1 MNPKKIVSLVLAFS
15 MTVCLCACSKTDSKE
30 YIAVI
35 AKAVNS
41 DFWHNVNNGVLSA
54 ATEYNVTVTF
64 EGPEN
69 EENYY
74 AQNSLIEN
82 AVKNGADAIVL
93 SAIDY
98 NNSVATVNAAVREG
112 VKVIAIDS
120 DVNSDAVSLFI
131 GTDNIAAGK
140 EAGKAAVD
148 GFSADSEIIIGL
160 VNYNANTDNGNQR
173 EKGFREVTLLGQNV
187 NSYSFEKDGVT
198 VNFPMLLEKV
208 ANEAPNMRIRFVT
221 SHPKDMSDE
230 TLRVIAAHNNICKYI
245 HLPAQSGSSKILKV
259 MNRKYTREWYLDR
272 IAAIRRIVPDCAIST
287 DLFCGFHSETEE
299 DYQETLSLMR
309 EVGYDSAYLFKYSE
323 RPGTYAAK
331 HLEDDVPEDVKV
343 RRLQGMIDLQN
354 KLSEESNKRDIGKTF
369 EVLVEGFSKRSR
381 EQLFGRTSQN
391 KVVIFDKGDY
401 KVGQF
406 VNVRVT
412 GATSATLFGEPIS
425 E

>member
-173 EKGFREVTLLGQNV
+173 EKGFREYIG
-187 NSYSFEKDGVT
+187 T
-198 VNFPMLLEKV
+198 VSN
-208 ANEAPNMRIRFVT
+208 A
-221 SHPKDMSDE
+221 
-230 TLRVIAAHNNICKYI
+230 
-245 HLPAQSGSSKILKV
+245 
-259 MNRKYTREWYLDR
+259 R
-272 IAAIRRIVPDCAIST
+272 IAASVTAESNEKSATAAAEKLLKQNPRINVIV
-287 DLFCGFHSETEE
+287 GFNEWM
-299 DYQETLSLMR
+299 TLG
-309 EVGYDSAYLFKYSE
+309 VGNAVKNLGLSK
-323 RPGTYAAK
+323 
-331 HLEDDVPEDVKV
+331 KV
-343 RRLQGMIDLQN
+343 RSVGFDSNLISVGMLETGEMDALIVQN
-354 KLSEESNKRDIGKTF
+354 PFAIGYLGVEKAAALISGESLPSSEIYTDVTTVTKEN
-369 EVLVEGFSKRSR
+369 
-381 EQLFGRTSQN
+381 
-391 KVVIFDKGDY
+391 IFDNDIQKI
-401 KVGQF
+401 
-406 VNVRVT
+406 
-412 GATSATLFGEPIS
+412 LFRFQ
-425 E
+425 

>member
-74 AQNSLIEN
+74 AQNSLIED

-173 EKGFREVTLLGQNV
+173 EKGFREYIG
-187 NSYSFEKDGVT
+187 T
-198 VNFPMLLEKV
+198 VSN
-208 ANEAPNMRIRFVT
+208 A
-221 SHPKDMSDE
+221 
-230 TLRVIAAHNNICKYI
+230 
-245 HLPAQSGSSKILKV
+245 
-259 MNRKYTREWYLDR
+259 R
-272 IAAIRRIVPDCAIST
+272 IAASVTAESNEKSATAAAEKLLKQNPRINVIV
-287 DLFCGFHSETEE
+287 GFNEWM
-299 DYQETLSLMR
+299 TLG
-309 EVGYDSAYLFKYSE
+309 VGNAVKNLGLSK
-323 RPGTYAAK
+323 
-331 HLEDDVPEDVKV
+331 KV
-343 RRLQGMIDLQN
+343 RSVGFDSNLISVGMLETGEMDALIVQN
-354 KLSEESNKRDIGKTF
+354 PFAIGYLGIEKAAALISGES
-369 EVLVEGFSKRSR
+369 LPSR
-381 EQLFGRTSQN
+381 EIYTDVTTVTKEN
-391 KVVIFDKGDY
+391 IFDNDIQKI
-401 KVGQF
+401 
-406 VNVRVT
+406 
-412 GATSATLFGEPIS
+412 LFRFQ
-425 E
+425 

>member
-98 NNSVATVNAAVREG
+98 NNSVDTVNAAVREG

-173 EKGFREVTLLGQNV
+173 EKGFREYIG
-187 NSYSFEKDGVT
+187 T
-198 VNFPMLLEKV
+198 VSN
-208 ANEAPNMRIRFVT
+208 A
-221 SHPKDMSDE
+221 
-230 TLRVIAAHNNICKYI
+230 
-245 HLPAQSGSSKILKV
+245 
-259 MNRKYTREWYLDR
+259 R
-272 IAAIRRIVPDCAIST
+272 IAASVTAESNEKSATAAAEKLLRQNPRINVIV
-287 DLFCGFHSETEE
+287 GFNEWM
-299 DYQETLSLMR
+299 TLG
-309 EVGYDSAYLFKYSE
+309 VGNAVKNLGLSK
-323 RPGTYAAK
+323 
-331 HLEDDVPEDVKV
+331 KV
-343 RRLQGMIDLQN
+343 RSVGFDSNLISVGMLETGEMDALIVQN
-354 KLSEESNKRDIGKTF
+354 PFAIGYLGVEKAAALISGESLPSSEIYTDVTTVTKEN
-369 EVLVEGFSKRSR
+369 
-381 EQLFGRTSQN
+381 
-391 KVVIFDKGDY
+391 IFDNDIQKI
-401 KVGQF
+401 
-406 VNVRVT
+406 
-412 GATSATLFGEPIS
+412 LFRFQ
-425 E
+425 

>member
-120 DVNSDAVSLFI
+120 NVNSDAVSLFI

-173 EKGFREVTLLGQNV
+173 EKGFREYIG
-187 NSYSFEKDGVT
+187 T
-198 VNFPMLLEKV
+198 VSN
-208 ANEAPNMRIRFVT
+208 A
-221 SHPKDMSDE
+221 
-230 TLRVIAAHNNICKYI
+230 
-245 HLPAQSGSSKILKV
+245 
-259 MNRKYTREWYLDR
+259 R
-272 IAAIRRIVPDCAIST
+272 IAASVTAESNEKSATAAAEKLLRQNPRINVIV
-287 DLFCGFHSETEE
+287 GFNEWM
-299 DYQETLSLMR
+299 TLG
-309 EVGYDSAYLFKYSE
+309 VGNAVKNLGLSK
-323 RPGTYAAK
+323 
-331 HLEDDVPEDVKV
+331 KV
-343 RRLQGMIDLQN
+343 RSVGFDSNLISVGMLETGEMDALIVQN
-354 KLSEESNKRDIGKTF
+354 PFAIGYLGVEKAAALISGESLPSSEIYTDVTTVTKEN
-369 EVLVEGFSKRSR
+369 
-381 EQLFGRTSQN
+381 
-391 KVVIFDKGDY
+391 IFDNDIQKI
-401 KVGQF
+401 
-406 VNVRVT
+406 
-412 GATSATLFGEPIS
+412 LFRFQ
-425 E
+425 

>member
-173 EKGFREVTLLGQNV
+173 EKGFREYIG
-187 NSYSFEKDGVT
+187 T
-198 VNFPMLLEKV
+198 VSN
-208 ANEAPNMRIRFVT
+208 A
-221 SHPKDMSDE
+221 
-230 TLRVIAAHNNICKYI
+230 
-245 HLPAQSGSSKILKV
+245 
-259 MNRKYTREWYLDR
+259 R
-272 IAAIRRIVPDCAIST
+272 IAASVTAESNEESATAAAEKLLKQNPRINVIV
-287 DLFCGFHSETEE
+287 GFNEWM
-299 DYQETLSLMR
+299 TLG
-309 EVGYDSAYLFKYSE
+309 VGNAVKNLGLSK
-323 RPGTYAAK
+323 
-331 HLEDDVPEDVKV
+331 KV
-343 RRLQGMIDLQN
+343 RSVGFDSNLISVSMLETGEMDALIVQN
-354 KLSEESNKRDIGKTF
+354 PFAIGYLGVEKAAALISGES
-369 EVLVEGFSKRSR
+369 LPSR
-381 EQLFGRTSQN
+381 EIYTDVTTVTKEN
-391 KVVIFDKGDY
+391 IFDNDIQKI
-401 KVGQF
+401 
-406 VNVRVT
+406 
-412 GATSATLFGEPIS
+412 LFRFQ
-425 E
+425 

>member
-98 NNSVATVNAAVREG
+98 NNSVDTVNAAVRAG

-173 EKGFREVTLLGQNV
+173 EKGFREYIG
-187 NSYSFEKDGVT
+187 T
-198 VNFPMLLEKV
+198 VSN
-208 ANEAPNMRIRFVT
+208 A
-221 SHPKDMSDE
+221 
-230 TLRVIAAHNNICKYI
+230 
-245 HLPAQSGSSKILKV
+245 
-259 MNRKYTREWYLDR
+259 R
-272 IAAIRRIVPDCAIST
+272 IAASVTAESNEESATAAAEKLLKQNPRINVIV
-287 DLFCGFHSETEE
+287 GFNEWM
-299 DYQETLSLMR
+299 TLG
-309 EVGYDSAYLFKYSE
+309 VGNAVKNLGLSK
-323 RPGTYAAK
+323 
-331 HLEDDVPEDVKV
+331 KV
-343 RRLQGMIDLQN
+343 RSVGFDSNLISVGMLETGEMDALIVQN
-354 KLSEESNKRDIGKTF
+354 PFAIGYLGVEKAAALISGES
-369 EVLVEGFSKRSR
+369 LPSR
-381 EQLFGRTSQN
+381 EIYTDVTTVTKEN
-391 KVVIFDKGDY
+391 IFDNDIQKI
-401 KVGQF
+401 
-406 VNVRVT
+406 
-412 GATSATLFGEPIS
+412 LFRFQ
-425 E
+425 

>member
-98 NNSVATVNAAVREG
+98 NNSVDTVNAAVREG
-112 VKVIAIDS
+112 VKVIAFDS

-173 EKGFREVTLLGQNV
+173 EKGFREYIG
-187 NSYSFEKDGVT
+187 T
-198 VNFPMLLEKV
+198 VSN
-208 ANEAPNMRIRFVT
+208 A
-221 SHPKDMSDE
+221 
-230 TLRVIAAHNNICKYI
+230 
-245 HLPAQSGSSKILKV
+245 
-259 MNRKYTREWYLDR
+259 R
-272 IAAIRRIVPDCAIST
+272 IAASVTAESNEESATAAAEKLLKQNPRINVIV
-287 DLFCGFHSETEE
+287 GFNEWM
-299 DYQETLSLMR
+299 TLG
-309 EVGYDSAYLFKYSE
+309 VGNAVKNLGLSK
-323 RPGTYAAK
+323 
-331 HLEDDVPEDVKV
+331 KV
-343 RRLQGMIDLQN
+343 RSVGFDSNLISVGMLETGEMDALIVQN
-354 KLSEESNKRDIGKTF
+354 PFAIGYLGVEKAAALISGES
-369 EVLVEGFSKRSR
+369 LPSR
-381 EQLFGRTSQN
+381 EIYTDVTTVTKEN
-391 KVVIFDKGDY
+391 IFDNDIQKI
-401 KVGQF
+401 
-406 VNVRVT
+406 
-412 GATSATLFGEPIS
+412 LFRFQ
-425 E
+425 

>member
-41 DFWHNVNNGVLSA
+41 DFWHNVNNGVFSA

-74 AQNSLIEN
+74 AQNSLIED

-98 NNSVATVNAAVREG
+98 NNSVDTVNAAVREG

-173 EKGFREVTLLGQNV
+173 EKGFREYIG
-187 NSYSFEKDGVT
+187 T
-198 VNFPMLLEKV
+198 VSN
-208 ANEAPNMRIRFVT
+208 A
-221 SHPKDMSDE
+221 
-230 TLRVIAAHNNICKYI
+230 
-245 HLPAQSGSSKILKV
+245 
-259 MNRKYTREWYLDR
+259 R
-272 IAAIRRIVPDCAIST
+272 IAASVTAESNEKSATAAAEKLLKQNPRINVIV
-287 DLFCGFHSETEE
+287 GFNEWM
-299 DYQETLSLMR
+299 TLG
-309 EVGYDSAYLFKYSE
+309 VGNAVKNLGLSK
-323 RPGTYAAK
+323 
-331 HLEDDVPEDVKV
+331 KV
-343 RRLQGMIDLQN
+343 RSVGFDSNLISVGMLETGEMDALIVQN
-354 KLSEESNKRDIGKTF
+354 PFAIGYLGIEKAAALISGES
-369 EVLVEGFSKRSR
+369 LPSR
-381 EQLFGRTSQN
+381 EIYTDVTTVTKEN
-391 KVVIFDKGDY
+391 IFDNDIQKI
-401 KVGQF
+401 
-406 VNVRVT
+406 
-412 GATSATLFGEPIS
+412 LFRFQ
-425 E
+425 

>member
-1 MNPKKIVSLVLAFS
+1 MNPKKIISLVLAFS

-98 NNSVATVNAAVREG
+98 NNSVDTVNAAVRAG

-173 EKGFREVTLLGQNV
+173 EKGFREYIG
-187 NSYSFEKDGVT
+187 T
-198 VNFPMLLEKV
+198 VSN
-208 ANEAPNMRIRFVT
+208 A
-221 SHPKDMSDE
+221 
-230 TLRVIAAHNNICKYI
+230 
-245 HLPAQSGSSKILKV
+245 
-259 MNRKYTREWYLDR
+259 R
-272 IAAIRRIVPDCAIST
+272 IAASVTAESNEKSATAAAEKLLKQNPRINVIV
-287 DLFCGFHSETEE
+287 GFNEWM
-299 DYQETLSLMR
+299 TLG
-309 EVGYDSAYLFKYSE
+309 VGNAVKNLGLSK
-323 RPGTYAAK
+323 
-331 HLEDDVPEDVKV
+331 KV
-343 RRLQGMIDLQN
+343 RSVGFDSNLISVGMLETGEMDALIVQN
-354 KLSEESNKRDIGKTF
+354 PFAIGYLGVEKAAALISGES
-369 EVLVEGFSKRSR
+369 LPSR
-381 EQLFGRTSQN
+381 EIYTDVTTVTKEN
-391 KVVIFDKGDY
+391 IFDNDIQKI
-401 KVGQF
+401 
-406 VNVRVT
+406 
-412 GATSATLFGEPIS
+412 LFRFQ
-425 E
+425 

>member
-41 DFWHNVNNGVLSA
+41 DFWHNVNNGVFSA

-112 VKVIAIDS
+112 VKAIATDS
-120 DVNSDAVSLFI
+120 DVTSDAVSLFI
-131 GTDNIAAGK
+131 GTDNIAAGN

-173 EKGFREVTLLGQNV
+173 EKGFRE
-187 NSYSFEKDGVT
+187 YIDT
-198 VNFPMLLEKV
+198 VSN
-208 ANEAPNMRIRFVT
+208 A
-221 SHPKDMSDE
+221 
-230 TLRVIAAHNNICKYI
+230 
-245 HLPAQSGSSKILKV
+245 
-259 MNRKYTREWYLDR
+259 R
-272 IAAIRRIVPDCAIST
+272 IAASVTAESNEKSATAAAEKLLKQNPRINVIV
-287 DLFCGFHSETEE
+287 GFNEWM
-299 DYQETLSLMR
+299 TLG
-309 EVGYDSAYLFKYSE
+309 VGNAVKNLGLSK
-323 RPGTYAAK
+323 
-331 HLEDDVPEDVKV
+331 KV
-343 RRLQGMIDLQN
+343 RSVGFDSNLISVGMLETGEMDALIVQN
-354 KLSEESNKRDIGKTF
+354 PFAIGYLGIEKAAALISGES
-369 EVLVEGFSKRSR
+369 LPSR
-381 EQLFGRTSQN
+381 EIYTDVTTVTKEN
-391 KVVIFDKGDY
+391 IFDNDIQKI
-401 KVGQF
+401 
-406 VNVRVT
+406 
-412 GATSATLFGEPIS
+412 LFRFQ
-425 E
+425 

>member
-30 YIAVI
+30 YIAGI

-54 ATEYNVTVTF
+54 VTEYNVTVTF

-93 SAIDY
+93 SPIDY
-98 NNSVATVNAAVREG
+98 NNSVDTVNAAVRAG
-112 VKVIAIDS
+112 VNVIAIDS

-173 EKGFREVTLLGQNV
+173 EKGFREYIG
-187 NSYSFEKDGVT
+187 T
-198 VNFPMLLEKV
+198 VSN
-208 ANEAPNMRIRFVT
+208 A
-221 SHPKDMSDE
+221 
-230 TLRVIAAHNNICKYI
+230 
-245 HLPAQSGSSKILKV
+245 
-259 MNRKYTREWYLDR
+259 R
-272 IAAIRRIVPDCAIST
+272 IAASVTAESNEESATAAAEKLLKQNPRINVIV
-287 DLFCGFHSETEE
+287 GFNEWM
-299 DYQETLSLMR
+299 TLG
-309 EVGYDSAYLFKYSE
+309 VGNAVKNLGLSK
-323 RPGTYAAK
+323 
-331 HLEDDVPEDVKV
+331 KV
-343 RRLQGMIDLQN
+343 RSVGFDSNLISVGMLETGEMDALIVQN
-354 KLSEESNKRDIGKTF
+354 PFAIGYLGIEKAAALISGES
-369 EVLVEGFSKRSR
+369 LPSR
-381 EQLFGRTSQN
+381 EIYTDVTTVTKEN
-391 KVVIFDKGDY
+391 IFDNDIQKI
-401 KVGQF
+401 
-406 VNVRVT
+406 
-412 GATSATLFGEPIS
+412 LFRFQ
-425 E
+425 

>member
-41 DFWHNVNNGVLSA
+41 EFWHNVNNGVLSA

-173 EKGFREVTLLGQNV
+173 EKGFREYIG
-187 NSYSFEKDGVT
+187 T
-198 VNFPMLLEKV
+198 VSN
-208 ANEAPNMRIRFVT
+208 A
-221 SHPKDMSDE
+221 
-230 TLRVIAAHNNICKYI
+230 
-245 HLPAQSGSSKILKV
+245 
-259 MNRKYTREWYLDR
+259 R
-272 IAAIRRIVPDCAIST
+272 IAASVTAESNEKSATAAAEKLLKQNPRINVIV
-287 DLFCGFHSETEE
+287 GFNEWM
-299 DYQETLSLMR
+299 TLG
-309 EVGYDSAYLFKYSE
+309 VGNAVKNLGLSK
-323 RPGTYAAK
+323 
-331 HLEDDVPEDVKV
+331 KV
-343 RRLQGMIDLQN
+343 RSVGFDSNLISVGMLETGEMDALIVQN
-354 KLSEESNKRDIGKTF
+354 PFAIGYLGVEKAAALISGES
-369 EVLVEGFSKRSR
+369 LPSR
-381 EQLFGRTSQN
+381 EIYTDVTTVTKEN
-391 KVVIFDKGDY
+391 IFDNDIQKI
-401 KVGQF
+401 
-406 VNVRVT
+406 
-412 GATSATLFGEPIS
+412 LFRFQ
-425 E
+425 

>member
-98 NNSVATVNAAVREG
+98 NNSGATVNAAVREG

-173 EKGFREVTLLGQNV
+173 EKGFREYIG
-187 NSYSFEKDGVT
+187 T
-198 VNFPMLLEKV
+198 VSN
-208 ANEAPNMRIRFVT
+208 A
-221 SHPKDMSDE
+221 
-230 TLRVIAAHNNICKYI
+230 
-245 HLPAQSGSSKILKV
+245 
-259 MNRKYTREWYLDR
+259 R
-272 IAAIRRIVPDCAIST
+272 IAASVTAESNEKSATAAAEKLLKQNPRINVIV
-287 DLFCGFHSETEE
+287 GFNEWM
-299 DYQETLSLMR
+299 TLG
-309 EVGYDSAYLFKYSE
+309 VGNAVKNLGLSK
-323 RPGTYAAK
+323 
-331 HLEDDVPEDVKV
+331 KV
-343 RRLQGMIDLQN
+343 RSVGFDSNLISVGMLETGEMDALIVQN
-354 KLSEESNKRDIGKTF
+354 PFAIGYLGVEKAAALISGESLPSSEIYTDVTTVTKEN
-369 EVLVEGFSKRSR
+369 
-381 EQLFGRTSQN
+381 
-391 KVVIFDKGDY
+391 IFDNDIQKI
-401 KVGQF
+401 
-406 VNVRVT
+406 
-412 GATSATLFGEPIS
+412 LFRFQ
-425 E
+425 

>member
-41 DFWHNVNNGVLSA
+41 DFWHNVNNGVFSA

-98 NNSVATVNAAVREG
+98 NNSVDTVNAAVREG

-173 EKGFREVTLLGQNV
+173 EKGFRE
-187 NSYSFEKDGVT
+187 YIDT
-198 VNFPMLLEKV
+198 VSN
-208 ANEAPNMRIRFVT
+208 A
-221 SHPKDMSDE
+221 
-230 TLRVIAAHNNICKYI
+230 
-245 HLPAQSGSSKILKV
+245 
-259 MNRKYTREWYLDR
+259 R
-272 IAAIRRIVPDCAIST
+272 IAASVTAESNEESATAAAEKLLKQNPRINVIV
-287 DLFCGFHSETEE
+287 GFNEWM
-299 DYQETLSLMR
+299 TLG
-309 EVGYDSAYLFKYSE
+309 VGNAVKNLGLSK
-323 RPGTYAAK
+323 
-331 HLEDDVPEDVKV
+331 KV
-343 RRLQGMIDLQN
+343 RSVGFDSNLISVGMLETGEMDALIVQN
-354 KLSEESNKRDIGKTF
+354 PFAIGYLGVEKAAALISGES
-369 EVLVEGFSKRSR
+369 LPSR
-381 EQLFGRTSQN
+381 EIYTDVTTVTKEN
-391 KVVIFDKGDY
+391 IFDNDIQKI
-401 KVGQF
+401 
-406 VNVRVT
+406 
-412 GATSATLFGEPIS
+412 LFRFQ
-425 E
+425 

>member
-173 EKGFREVTLLGQNV
+173 EKGFREYIG
-187 NSYSFEKDGVT
+187 T
-198 VNFPMLLEKV
+198 VSN
-208 ANEAPNMRIRFVT
+208 A
-221 SHPKDMSDE
+221 
-230 TLRVIAAHNNICKYI
+230 
-245 HLPAQSGSSKILKV
+245 
-259 MNRKYTREWYLDR
+259 R
-272 IAAIRRIVPDCAIST
+272 IAASVTAESNEESATAAAEKLLKQNPRINVIV
-287 DLFCGFHSETEE
+287 GFNEWM
-299 DYQETLSLMR
+299 TLG
-309 EVGYDSAYLFKYSE
+309 VGNAVKNLGLSK
-323 RPGTYAAK
+323 
-331 HLEDDVPEDVKV
+331 KV
-343 RRLQGMIDLQN
+343 RSVGFDSNLISVGMLETGEMDALIVQN
-354 KLSEESNKRDIGKTF
+354 PFAIGYLGVEKAAALISGES
-369 EVLVEGFSKRSR
+369 LPSR
-381 EQLFGRTSQN
+381 EIYTDVTTVTKEN
-391 KVVIFDKGDY
+391 IFDNDIQKI
-401 KVGQF
+401 
-406 VNVRVT
+406 
-412 GATSATLFGEPIS
+412 LFRFQ
-425 E
+425 

>member
-41 DFWHNVNNGVLSA
+41 DFWHNVNNGVFSA

-173 EKGFREVTLLGQNV
+173 EKGFREYIG
-187 NSYSFEKDGVT
+187 T
-198 VNFPMLLEKV
+198 VSN
-208 ANEAPNMRIRFVT
+208 A
-221 SHPKDMSDE
+221 
-230 TLRVIAAHNNICKYI
+230 
-245 HLPAQSGSSKILKV
+245 
-259 MNRKYTREWYLDR
+259 R
-272 IAAIRRIVPDCAIST
+272 IAASVTAESNEESATAAAEKLLKQNPRINVIV
-287 DLFCGFHSETEE
+287 GFNEWM
-299 DYQETLSLMR
+299 TLG
-309 EVGYDSAYLFKYSE
+309 VGNAVKNLGLSK
-323 RPGTYAAK
+323 
-331 HLEDDVPEDVKV
+331 KV
-343 RRLQGMIDLQN
+343 RSVGFDSNLISVGMLETGEMDALIVQN
-354 KLSEESNKRDIGKTF
+354 PFAIGYLGIEKAAALISGES
-369 EVLVEGFSKRSR
+369 LPSR
-381 EQLFGRTSQN
+381 EIYTDVTTVTKEN
-391 KVVIFDKGDY
+391 IFDNDIQKI
-401 KVGQF
+401 
-406 VNVRVT
+406 
-412 GATSATLFGEPIS
+412 LFRFQ
-425 E
+425 

>member
-173 EKGFREVTLLGQNV
+173 EKGFRE
-187 NSYSFEKDGVT
+187 
-198 VNFPMLLEKV
+198 
-208 ANEAPNMRIRFVT
+208 
-221 SHPKDMSDE
+221 
-230 TLRVIAAHNNICKYI
+230 YI
-245 HLPAQSGSSKILKV
+245 GTISNA
-259 MNRKYTREWYLDR
+259 R
-272 IAAIRRIVPDCAIST
+272 IAASVTAESNEESATAAAEKLLKQNPRINVIV
-287 DLFCGFHSETEE
+287 GFNEWM
-299 DYQETLSLMR
+299 TLG
-309 EVGYDSAYLFKYSE
+309 VGNAVKNLGLSK
-323 RPGTYAAK
+323 
-331 HLEDDVPEDVKV
+331 KV
-343 RRLQGMIDLQN
+343 RSVGFDSNLISVGMLETGEMDALIVQN
-354 KLSEESNKRDIGKTF
+354 PFAIGYLGIEKAAALISGES
-369 EVLVEGFSKRSR
+369 LPSR
-381 EQLFGRTSQN
+381 EIYTDVTTVTKEN
-391 KVVIFDKGDY
+391 IFDNDIQKI
-401 KVGQF
+401 
-406 VNVRVT
+406 
-412 GATSATLFGEPIS
+412 LFRFQ
-425 E
+425 

>member
-173 EKGFREVTLLGQNV
+173 EKGFRE
-187 NSYSFEKDGVT
+187 
-198 VNFPMLLEKV
+198 
-208 ANEAPNMRIRFVT
+208 
-221 SHPKDMSDE
+221 
-230 TLRVIAAHNNICKYI
+230 YI
-245 HLPAQSGSSKILKV
+245 GTISNA
-259 MNRKYTREWYLDR
+259 R
-272 IAAIRRIVPDCAIST
+272 IAASVTAESNEKSATAAAEKLLKQNPRINVIV
-287 DLFCGFHSETEE
+287 GFNEWM
-299 DYQETLSLMR
+299 TLG
-309 EVGYDSAYLFKYSE
+309 VGNAVKNLGLSK
-323 RPGTYAAK
+323 
-331 HLEDDVPEDVKV
+331 KV
-343 RRLQGMIDLQN
+343 RSVGFDSNLISVGMLETGEMDALIVQN
-354 KLSEESNKRDIGKTF
+354 PFAIGYLGIEKAAALISGES
-369 EVLVEGFSKRSR
+369 LPSR
-381 EQLFGRTSQN
+381 EIYTDVTTVTKEN
-391 KVVIFDKGDY
+391 IFDNDIQKI
-401 KVGQF
+401 
-406 VNVRVT
+406 
-412 GATSATLFGEPIS
+412 LFRFQ
-425 E
+425 

>member
-15 MTVCLCACSKTDSKE
+15 MIVCLCACSKTDSKE

-41 DFWHNVNNGVLSA
+41 DFWHNVNNGVFSA

-98 NNSVATVNAAVREG
+98 NNSVDTVNAAVREG

-173 EKGFREVTLLGQNV
+173 EKGFRE
-187 NSYSFEKDGVT
+187 YIDT
-198 VNFPMLLEKV
+198 VSN
-208 ANEAPNMRIRFVT
+208 A
-221 SHPKDMSDE
+221 
-230 TLRVIAAHNNICKYI
+230 
-245 HLPAQSGSSKILKV
+245 
-259 MNRKYTREWYLDR
+259 R
-272 IAAIRRIVPDCAIST
+272 IAASVTAESNEESATAAAEKLLKQNPRINVIV
-287 DLFCGFHSETEE
+287 GFNEWM
-299 DYQETLSLMR
+299 TLG
-309 EVGYDSAYLFKYSE
+309 VGNAVKNLGLSK
-323 RPGTYAAK
+323 
-331 HLEDDVPEDVKV
+331 KV
-343 RRLQGMIDLQN
+343 RSVGFDSNLISVGMLETGEMDALIVQN
-354 KLSEESNKRDIGKTF
+354 PFAIGYLGIEKAAALISGES
-369 EVLVEGFSKRSR
+369 LPSR
-381 EQLFGRTSQN
+381 EIYTDVTTVTKEN
-391 KVVIFDKGDY
+391 IFDNDIQKI
-401 KVGQF
+401 
-406 VNVRVT
+406 
-412 GATSATLFGEPIS
+412 LFRFQ
-425 E
+425 

>member
-1 MNPKKIVSLVLAFS
+1 MNPKKLVSLVLAFS

-173 EKGFREVTLLGQNV
+173 EKGFREYIG
-187 NSYSFEKDGVT
+187 T
-198 VNFPMLLEKV
+198 VSN
-208 ANEAPNMRIRFVT
+208 A
-221 SHPKDMSDE
+221 
-230 TLRVIAAHNNICKYI
+230 
-245 HLPAQSGSSKILKV
+245 
-259 MNRKYTREWYLDR
+259 R
-272 IAAIRRIVPDCAIST
+272 IAASVTAESNEESATAAAEKLLKQNPRINVIV
-287 DLFCGFHSETEE
+287 GFNEWM
-299 DYQETLSLMR
+299 TLG
-309 EVGYDSAYLFKYSE
+309 VGNAVKNLGLSK
-323 RPGTYAAK
+323 
-331 HLEDDVPEDVKV
+331 KV
-343 RRLQGMIDLQN
+343 RSVGFDSNLISVGMLETGEMDALIVQN
-354 KLSEESNKRDIGKTF
+354 PFAIGYLGVEKAAALISGES
-369 EVLVEGFSKRSR
+369 LPSR
-381 EQLFGRTSQN
+381 EIYTDVTTVTKEN
-391 KVVIFDKGDY
+391 IFDNDIQKI
-401 KVGQF
+401 
-406 VNVRVT
+406 
-412 GATSATLFGEPIS
+412 LFRFQ
-425 E
+425 

>member
-98 NNSVATVNAAVREG
+98 NNSVDTVNAAVREG

-173 EKGFREVTLLGQNV
+173 EKGFRE
-187 NSYSFEKDGVT
+187 
-198 VNFPMLLEKV
+198 
-208 ANEAPNMRIRFVT
+208 
-221 SHPKDMSDE
+221 
-230 TLRVIAAHNNICKYI
+230 YI
-245 HLPAQSGSSKILKV
+245 GTISNA
-259 MNRKYTREWYLDR
+259 R
-272 IAAIRRIVPDCAIST
+272 IAASVTAESNEESATAAAEKLLKQNPRINVIV
-287 DLFCGFHSETEE
+287 GFNEWM
-299 DYQETLSLMR
+299 TLG
-309 EVGYDSAYLFKYSE
+309 VGNAVKNLGLSK
-323 RPGTYAAK
+323 
-331 HLEDDVPEDVKV
+331 KV
-343 RRLQGMIDLQN
+343 RSVGFDSNLISVGMLETGEMDALIVQN
-354 KLSEESNKRDIGKTF
+354 PFAIGYLGIEKAAALISGES
-369 EVLVEGFSKRSR
+369 LPSR
-381 EQLFGRTSQN
+381 EIYTDVTTVTKEN
-391 KVVIFDKGDY
+391 IFDNDIQKIMFRF
-401 KVGQF
+401 Q
-406 VNVRVT
+406 
-412 GATSATLFGEPIS
+412 
-425 E
+425 

>member
-15 MTVCLCACSKTDSKE
+15 MPVCLCACSKTDSKE

-98 NNSVATVNAAVREG
+98 NNSVDTVNAAVREG

-173 EKGFREVTLLGQNV
+173 EKGFREYIG
-187 NSYSFEKDGVT
+187 T
-198 VNFPMLLEKV
+198 VSN
-208 ANEAPNMRIRFVT
+208 A
-221 SHPKDMSDE
+221 
-230 TLRVIAAHNNICKYI
+230 
-245 HLPAQSGSSKILKV
+245 
-259 MNRKYTREWYLDR
+259 R
-272 IAAIRRIVPDCAIST
+272 IAASVTAESNEKSATAAAEKLLRQNPRINVIV
-287 DLFCGFHSETEE
+287 GFNEWM
-299 DYQETLSLMR
+299 TLG
-309 EVGYDSAYLFKYSE
+309 VGNAVKNLGLSK
-323 RPGTYAAK
+323 
-331 HLEDDVPEDVKV
+331 KV
-343 RRLQGMIDLQN
+343 RSVGFDSNLISVGMLETGEMDALIVQN
-354 KLSEESNKRDIGKTF
+354 PFAIGYLGVEKAAALISGESLPSSEIYTDVTTVTKEN
-369 EVLVEGFSKRSR
+369 
-381 EQLFGRTSQN
+381 
-391 KVVIFDKGDY
+391 IFDNDIQKI
-401 KVGQF
+401 
-406 VNVRVT
+406 
-412 GATSATLFGEPIS
+412 LFRFQ
-425 E
+425 

>member
-1 MNPKKIVSLVLAFS
+1 MSFKKVISLILAF
-15 MTVCLCACSKTDSKE
+15 MITACLCSCTKTDSKK

-69 EENYY
+69 EEDYET
-74 AQNSLIEN
+74 QNKLIEQ

-98 NNSVATVNAAVREG
+98 NNSVDTVNAAVREG

-173 EKGFREVTLLGQNV
+173 EKGFREYIG
-187 NSYSFEKDGVT
+187 T
-198 VNFPMLLEKV
+198 VSN
-208 ANEAPNMRIRFVT
+208 A
-221 SHPKDMSDE
+221 
-230 TLRVIAAHNNICKYI
+230 
-245 HLPAQSGSSKILKV
+245 
-259 MNRKYTREWYLDR
+259 R
-272 IAAIRRIVPDCAIST
+272 IAASVTAESNEESATAAAEKLLKQNPRINVIV
-287 DLFCGFHSETEE
+287 GFNEWM
-299 DYQETLSLMR
+299 TLG
-309 EVGYDSAYLFKYSE
+309 VGNAVKNLGLSK
-323 RPGTYAAK
+323 
-331 HLEDDVPEDVKV
+331 KV
-343 RRLQGMIDLQN
+343 RSVGFDSNLISVGMLETGEMDALIVQN
-354 KLSEESNKRDIGKTF
+354 PFAIGYLGVEKAAALISGES
-369 EVLVEGFSKRSR
+369 LPSR
-381 EQLFGRTSQN
+381 EIYTDVTTVTKEN
-391 KVVIFDKGDY
+391 IFDNDIQKI
-401 KVGQF
+401 
-406 VNVRVT
+406 
-412 GATSATLFGEPIS
+412 LFRFQ
-425 E
+425 

>member
-98 NNSVATVNAAVREG
+98 NNSVETVNAAVREG

-173 EKGFREVTLLGQNV
+173 EKGFREYIG
-187 NSYSFEKDGVT
+187 T
-198 VNFPMLLEKV
+198 VSN
-208 ANEAPNMRIRFVT
+208 A
-221 SHPKDMSDE
+221 
-230 TLRVIAAHNNICKYI
+230 
-245 HLPAQSGSSKILKV
+245 
-259 MNRKYTREWYLDR
+259 R
-272 IAAIRRIVPDCAIST
+272 IAASVTAESNEESATAAAEKLLKQNPRINVIV
-287 DLFCGFHSETEE
+287 GFNEWM
-299 DYQETLSLMR
+299 TLG
-309 EVGYDSAYLFKYSE
+309 VGNAVKNLGLSK
-323 RPGTYAAK
+323 
-331 HLEDDVPEDVKV
+331 KV
-343 RRLQGMIDLQN
+343 RSVGFDSNLISVGMLETGEMDALIVQN
-354 KLSEESNKRDIGKTF
+354 PFAIGYLGVEKAAALISGES
-369 EVLVEGFSKRSR
+369 LPSR
-381 EQLFGRTSQN
+381 EIYTDVTTVTKEN
-391 KVVIFDKGDY
+391 IFDNDIQKI
-401 KVGQF
+401 
-406 VNVRVT
+406 
-412 GATSATLFGEPIS
+412 LFRFQ
-425 E
+425 

>member
-173 EKGFREVTLLGQNV
+173 EKGFREYIG
-187 NSYSFEKDGVT
+187 T
-198 VNFPMLLEKV
+198 VSN
-208 ANEAPNMRIRFVT
+208 A
-221 SHPKDMSDE
+221 
-230 TLRVIAAHNNICKYI
+230 
-245 HLPAQSGSSKILKV
+245 
-259 MNRKYTREWYLDR
+259 R
-272 IAAIRRIVPDCAIST
+272 IAASVTAESNEKSATAAAEKLLKQNPRINVIV
-287 DLFCGFHSETEE
+287 GFNEWM
-299 DYQETLSLMR
+299 TLG
-309 EVGYDSAYLFKYSE
+309 VGNAVKNLGLSK
-323 RPGTYAAK
+323 
-331 HLEDDVPEDVKV
+331 KV
-343 RRLQGMIDLQN
+343 RSVGFDSNLISVGMLETGEMDALIVQN
-354 KLSEESNKRDIGKTF
+354 PFAIGYLGVEKAAALISGES
-369 EVLVEGFSKRSR
+369 LPSR
-381 EQLFGRTSQN
+381 EIYTDVTTVTKEN
-391 KVVIFDKGDY
+391 IFDNDIQKI
-401 KVGQF
+401 
-406 VNVRVT
+406 
-412 GATSATLFGEPIS
+412 LFRFQ
-425 E
+425 

>member
-98 NNSVATVNAAVREG
+98 NNSVDTVNAAVREG

-173 EKGFREVTLLGQNV
+173 EKGFREYIG
-187 NSYSFEKDGVT
+187 T
-198 VNFPMLLEKV
+198 VSN
-208 ANEAPNMRIRFVT
+208 A
-221 SHPKDMSDE
+221 
-230 TLRVIAAHNNICKYI
+230 
-245 HLPAQSGSSKILKV
+245 
-259 MNRKYTREWYLDR
+259 R
-272 IAAIRRIVPDCAIST
+272 IAASVTAESNEKSATAAAEKLLKQNPRINVIV
-287 DLFCGFHSETEE
+287 GFNEWM
-299 DYQETLSLMR
+299 TLG
-309 EVGYDSAYLFKYSE
+309 VGNAVKNLGLSK
-323 RPGTYAAK
+323 
-331 HLEDDVPEDVKV
+331 KV
-343 RRLQGMIDLQN
+343 RSVGFDSNLISVGMLETGEMDALIVQN
-354 KLSEESNKRDIGKTF
+354 PFAIGYLGIEKAAALISGES
-369 EVLVEGFSKRSR
+369 LPSR
-381 EQLFGRTSQN
+381 EIYTDVTTVTKEN
-391 KVVIFDKGDY
+391 IFDNDIQKI
-401 KVGQF
+401 
-406 VNVRVT
+406 
-412 GATSATLFGEPIS
+412 LFRFQ
-425 E
+425 